1 MQQNI
6 LQKNPRPYCSD
17 VLVGSVVSSYV
28 SKKGSEGSLSSYEC
42 DLELE
47 QTKELLYSLCSGTKR
62 HCPLL
67 YVSNPIIIVKRR
79 QIYVV

>member
-6 LQKNPRPYCSD
+6 LQKNPRPDYSD
-17 VLVGSVVSSYV
+17 VSVGSVVSSYV
-28 SKKGSEGSLSSYEC
+28 SKKGSEGSSSSSES

-47 QTKELLYSLCSGTKR
+47 QTKELLYSLCSGTKC

-67 YVSNPIIIVKRR
+67 YVSNPVIIVKRR